1 MLKTKR
7 NLSDPEASVLAMIQE
22 GYGPHNNADKV
33 FFSQTDEAVI
43 FVRLANGMSCL
54 LANLS
59 NLAARRANGT
69 ISSDEELRTKWLR
82 IKTSPKPAE
91 EKAK

>member
-1 MLKTKR
+1 MPKR
-7 NLSDPEASVLAMIQE
+7 VLTEEETAVLTMIQL
-22 GYGPHNNADKV
+22 GYGAHNAADKV
-33 FFSQTDEAVI
+33 YFSQTDEAVI

-69 ISSDEELRTKWLR
+69 IASDEELRTKWLR
-82 IKTSPKPAE
+82 LKT
-91 EKAK
+91 